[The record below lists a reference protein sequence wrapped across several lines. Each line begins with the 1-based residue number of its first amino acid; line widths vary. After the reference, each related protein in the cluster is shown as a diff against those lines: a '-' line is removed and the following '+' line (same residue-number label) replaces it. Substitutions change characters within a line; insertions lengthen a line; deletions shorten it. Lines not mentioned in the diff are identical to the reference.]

1 MARGGVEDACMIE
14 TDTLL
19 EKCLRCGAW
28 PMAASLQ
35 RTSSP
40 QPEIRFR
47 CPRCHAD
54 ETGRLRRRPIQR
66 SGPPDL
72 NAA

>member
-1 MARGGVEDACMIE
+1 MIE

-19 EKCLRCGAW
+19 EKCPRFGAW
-28 PMAASLQ
+28 PMALSLQ

-40 QPEIRFR
+40 QPDIRFR

-54 ETGRLRRRPIQR
+54 ETGRLRRPMQR
-66 SGPPDL
+66 SVVRDL
-72 NAA
+72 DAA

>member
-1 MARGGVEDACMIE
+1 MIE

-19 EKCLRCGAW
+19 EKCPRCGAW

-35 RTSSP
+35 RTSSR

-54 ETGRLRRRPIQR
+54 EAGRLRRRPMQR
-66 SGPPDL
+66 SVARDVD
-72 NAA
+72 AA